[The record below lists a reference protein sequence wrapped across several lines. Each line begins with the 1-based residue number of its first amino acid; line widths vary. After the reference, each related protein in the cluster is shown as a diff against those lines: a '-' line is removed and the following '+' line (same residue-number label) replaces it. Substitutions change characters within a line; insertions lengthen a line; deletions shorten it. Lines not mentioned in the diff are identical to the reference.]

1 MNGEIGIVKKIEFGI
16 VTIAFI
22 QNDQIVDINFEKSQ
36 LENMEYGY
44 ACTCHKL
51 QGIGFSSVIVGMGN
65 SFCGMYTREWFYTA
79 VTRAKKNV
87 KIFTTDTALKH
98 AFYNCETNK
107 KQTFLEAMLNKDERL
122 VG

>member
-1 MNGEIGIVKKIEFGI
+1 MKEGNLVFDINGE
-16 VTIAFI
+16 FI
-22 QNDQIVDINFEKSQ
+22 TEI
-36 LENMEYGY
+36 
-44 ACTCHKL
+44 
-51 QGIGFSSVIVGMGN
+51 
-65 SFCGMYTREWFYTA
+65 TREWFYTA